1 MLALTISNEKKEQ
14 ILRVASTMGEKQK
27 RQYLAGEALLLGY
40 GGISLINRITGMSIN
55 AIRRGIEELQQG
67 DIYECNGPE
76 RAEGAGRPK
85 LTDREI
91 GILEAIEEI
100 VSGATYGTPSKVLI
114 WTTLSL
120 RKISGILES
129 NYSIKASHVTVGKA
143 LELLGYSRQCN
154 KKMEQVGKPAPDRN
168 EQFEYINAK
177 AQEFIN
183 AGEPVISVD
192 TKKKE
197 NLGNFKN
204 PGTEYR
210 KQKDPRIVL
219 DHDFPI
225 RELGKVIP
233 YGVYVLNENTGFINL
248 GTDHDTAEFS
258 VESIFKWWDTIGRNT
273 FPNATKIFITCDS
286 GGSNSVRGRLWKQQL
301 AEFSKVTG
309 LEVHVSHF
317 PSGAS
322 KWNKIEHRM
331 FCYISKN
338 WQGKPLV
345 DIETVISLISST
357 TTETGLKIVCT
368 PDYNKYELGKTV
380 SDEEF
385 FALPIQYLNELG
397 KRNYV
402 VKVPAE

>member
-1 MLALTISNEKKEQ
+1 MFALTISDEKKEQ
-14 ILRVASTMGEKQK
+14 ILRVSSTMGEKQK
-27 RQYLAGEALLLGY
+27 RQYLAEEALLLGY
-40 GGISLINRITGMSIN
+40 GGISLISRVTGMSIN
-55 AIRRGIEELQQG
+55 TIRRGIKELQQG
-67 DIYECNGPE
+67 DVYKYGGAQRE
-76 RAEGAGRPK
+76 EGAGRPK
-85 LTDREI
+85 FTDQNE

-100 VSGATYGTPSKVLI
+100 VSGATYGTPSKVLL

-120 RKISGILES
+120 RKISEILES
-129 NYSIKASHVTVGKA
+129 NYSIKASHTTVGNA
-143 LELLGYSRQCN
+143 LKLLGYSRQCN
-154 KKMEQVGKPAPDRN
+154 KKMEQIGDPASDRN

-177 AQEFIN
+177 AKEFIEE
-183 AGEPVISVD
+183 GEPVISVD

-197 NLGNFKN
+197 KIGNFKN

-210 KQKDPRIVL
+210 KKKDPRIVL

-225 RELGKVIP
+225 KELGKVIP
-233 YGVYVLNENTGFINL
+233 YGIYVLNENTGFINL

-258 VESIFKWWDTIGRNT
+258 VESIFKWWDSLGKNT

-301 AEFSKVTG
+301 TEFSKVTG

-317 PSGAS
+317 PSGTS
-322 KWNKIEHRM
+322 KWNKIEHKM

-338 WQGKPLV
+338 WQGQPLV
-345 DIETVISLISST
+345 DIETVINLIGST
-357 TTETGLKIVCT
+357 TTKTGLKIMCV

-380 SDEEF
+380 TDKEF
-385 FALPIQYLNELG
+385 SALPIEYLNNLS

-402 VKVPAE
+402 IKTCAD

>member
-1 MLALTISNEKKEQ
+1 MLI
-14 ILRVASTMGEKQK
+14 
-27 RQYLAGEALLLGY
+27 GY
-40 GGISLINRITGMSIN
+40 GGISLINRITGVSIN
-55 AIRRGIEELQQG
+55 TIRHGIAELQQG
-67 DIYECNGPE
+67 DIYECGAPE
-76 RAEGAGRPK
+76 RIEGAGRPK
-85 LTDREI
+85 FTDTNTN
-91 GILEAIEEI
+91 ILEAIEEI
-100 VSGATYGTPSKVLI
+100 VSGATYGTPAKVLV

-120 RKISGILES
+120 RKISEILE
-129 NYSIKASHVTVGKA
+129 NDYSIKTSHTTVGKA

-154 KKMEQVGKPAPDRN
+154 KKMQQIGNSAPDRN

-177 AQEFIN
+177 AQEFID

-197 NLGNFKN
+197 NIGNFKN
-204 PGTEYR
+204 SGTEYR
-210 KQKDPRIVL
+210 KHKDPRIVL

-225 RELGKVIP
+225 KDLGKVIP

-258 VESIFKWWDTIGRNT
+258 VESIFRWWDTLGRNT

-286 GGSNSVRGRLWKQQL
+286 GGSNSVKGRLWKQQL
-301 AEFSKVTG
+301 AEFSKKTG

-317 PSGAS
+317 PSGTS

-338 WQGKPLV
+338 WQGQPLI
-345 DIETVISLISST
+345 DIETVINLINST
-357 TTETGLKIVCT
+357 TTETGLKIMCV

-380 SDEEF
+380 SDKEF
-385 FALPIQYLNELG
+385 FALPIEYLNELG
-397 KRNYV
+397 NRNYV
-402 VKVPAE
+402 IKAVTD

>member
-1 MLALTISNEKKEQ
+1 MLALTISDEKKEQ

-40 GGISLINRITGMSIN
+40 GGISLINRVTGVSIN
-55 AIRRGIEELQQG
+55 VIRRGIEELQQG
-67 DIYECNGPE
+67 NVYVCGGPE
-76 RAEGAGRPK
+76 RTEGAGRPK
-85 LTDREI
+85 FTDRET

-100 VSGATYGTPSKVLI
+100 VSGATYGAPSKVLV

-129 NYSIKASHVTVGKA
+129 SYSIRASHVTVGKV

-154 KKMEQVGKPAPDRN
+154 KKMEQAGKPAPDRN

-177 AQEFIN
+177 AQEFID

-210 KQKDPRIVL
+210 KQKDPRMVS
-219 DHDFPI
+219 DHDFPV

-258 VESIFKWWDTIGRNT
+258 VESIFKWWDTIGRST
-273 FPNATKIFITCDS
+273 FPDATKIFITCDS

-322 KWNKIEHRM
+322 KWNRIEHRM

-338 WQGKPLV
+338 WQGQPLV

-357 TTETGLKIVCT
+357 TTETGLKITCI
-368 PDYNKYELGKTV
+368 PDYKKYELGKTI

-385 FALPIQYLNELG
+385 FALPVQYLNELG

-402 VKVPAE
+402 IKMVAD

>member
-1 MLALTISNEKKEQ
+1 MLALTISDEKKEQ
-14 ILRVASTMGEKQK
+14 ILRVASTMSEKQK

-55 AIRRGIEELQQG
+55 AIRHGIEELQQG
-67 DIYECNGPE
+67 DIYQCSAPE
-76 RAEGAGRPK
+76 RVKGAGRPK
-85 LTDREI
+85 LTDQET

-100 VSGATYGTPSKVLI
+100 VSAATYGTPSKVLV

-129 NYSIKASHVTVGKA
+129 DYSIKASHVTVGKA

-154 KKMEQVGKPAPDRN
+154 KKMEQIGKPAQDRN

-177 AQEFIN
+177 AQEFIE

-210 KQKDPRIVL
+210 KQKDPRVVL

-225 RELGKVIP
+225 MELGKVIP
-233 YGVYVLNENTGFINL
+233 YGIYVLNENAGFINL

-273 FPNATKIFITCDS
+273 FPDATKIFITCDS

-301 AEFSKVTG
+301 AEFSKITG

-338 WQGKPLV
+338 WQGQPLV

-357 TTETGLKIVCT
+357 TTETGLKIMCM

-402 VKVPAE
+402 IKAVED

>member
-1 MLALTISNEKKEQ
+1 MS
-14 ILRVASTMGEKQK
+14 EKQK

-40 GGISLINRITGMSIN
+40 GGISLINRITGVSIN
-55 AIRRGIEELQQG
+55 TIRHGIAELQQG
-67 DIYECNGPE
+67 DIYECGTPE
-76 RAEGAGRPK
+76 RIEGGGRPK
-85 LTDREI
+85 FTDTNTNV
-91 GILEAIEEI
+91 LEAIEEI
-100 VSGATYGTPSKVLI
+100 VSGATYGTPTKVLV

-120 RKISGILES
+120 RKISEILEN
-129 NYSIKASHVTVGKA
+129 NYSIKISHTTVGKA

-154 KKMEQVGKPAPDRN
+154 KKMQQIGNPAPDRN

-177 AQEFIN
+177 AQEFIDV
-183 AGEPVISVD
+183 GEPVISVD

-197 NLGNFKN
+197 NIGNFKN
-204 PGTEYR
+204 SGTEYR
-210 KQKDPRIVL
+210 KHKDPRIVL

-225 RELGKVIP
+225 QDLGKVIP

-258 VESIFKWWDTIGRNT
+258 VESIFRWWDTLGRNT

-286 GGSNSVRGRLWKQQL
+286 GGSNSIRGRLWKQQL
-301 AEFSKVTG
+301 SKFANETG

-317 PSGAS
+317 PCGTS

-338 WQGKPLV
+338 WQGQPLI
-345 DIETVISLISST
+345 DIETVINLINST
-357 TTETGLKIVCT
+357 TTKTGLKIKCV

-380 SDEEF
+380 SDKEF
-385 FALPIQYLNELG
+385 FALPVEYLNELG
-397 KRNYV
+397 NRNYMI
-402 VKVPAE
+402 KPAKN